1 MKTNNLWKGL
11 LAIVLGVVM
20 TACQKDDN
28 EPMKI
33 ISTQEVVR
41 EGKVI
46 VEASYQNELK
56 KMYFILVSPNT
67 AVVTRATDF
76 NPELVNRQYYG
87 KEVIPSEFTHLG
99 QSYTVVGINDGAF
112 NGCNKLTSVVMP
124 NTVTTIGRYVF
135 MECTVLKNITFSNT
149 LESIGYE
156 SFVQCSQITSMDFP
170 ASLQEFWTDVF
181 KDCSS
186 MTSMTCRATTPPHII
201 GSTWEMNDQ
210 IIQEI
215 KVPQASVEAYKA
227 SPVWSIFADR
237 IVGY

>member
-135 MECTVLKNITFSNT
+135 MECTVLKNICVSS
-149 LESIGYE
+149 ESL
-156 SFVQCSQITSMDFP
+156 S
-170 ASLQEFWTDVF
+170 
-181 KDCSS
+181 
-186 MTSMTCRATTPPHII
+186 
-201 GSTWEMNDQ
+201 
-210 IIQEI
+210 
-215 KVPQASVEAYKA
+215 
-227 SPVWSIFADR
+227 
-237 IVGY
+237 